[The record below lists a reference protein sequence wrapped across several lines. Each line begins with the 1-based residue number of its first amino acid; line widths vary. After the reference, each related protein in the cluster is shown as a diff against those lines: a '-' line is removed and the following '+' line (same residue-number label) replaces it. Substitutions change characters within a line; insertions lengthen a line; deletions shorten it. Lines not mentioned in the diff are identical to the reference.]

1 MEGLKPAYASKTQN
15 SQREKSQFDRTDGLG
30 DGDMQC
36 LTVAGKKSGNFV
48 MKMDWQ
54 KYISSGTLTAHRI
67 CSSCLQ
73 LSRTQVFQEVFYEGA
88 RR

>member
-1 MEGLKPAYASKTQN
+1 MEGLKPAYASETHK

-36 LTVAGKKSGNFV
+36 LTVAGQKSGNFV
-48 MKMDWQ
+48 MKMDCQ
-54 KYISSGTLTAHRI
+54 KYISNGTLTAHRI

-73 LSRTQVFQEVFYEGA
+73 VSRTQVFQEVLYEGA
-88 RR
+88 SR